1 MVVASFLKFIP
12 ANFFI
17 EVIERNEFC
26 CPCSYS
32 GSLDLDFL
40 CHPFHIVS
48 SYPK

>member
-1 MVVASFLKFIP
+1 MHFIEKREFVVVASFLKFIQ

-26 CPCSYS
+26 CSCSYS

-40 CHPFHIVS
+40 
-48 SYPK
+48 